1 MKFTFPKV
9 KDGLVT
15 SLKLTPAGSIK
26 YIAIECYADEIDL
39 SGLNLDNNAEVS
51 LNRIIKWNTDIP
63 Q

>member
-1 MKFTFPKV
+1 MKFTFPKI
-9 KDGLVT
+9 KDGIVT

-51 LNRIIKWNTDIP
+51 LNRIIKWISDTP